1 MKKVILEEIENMKY
15 LLGYKRGVVI
25 SEQQAGNQKFNF
37 NANPALSQGGG
48 INYTPTAPADMF
60 KNAQAAVAAATTQA
74 TGTPATQQKFNFNPN
89 PNINP
94 ESGINFKPQTPQ
106 EMEKGVSSAT
116 PAAPAPAAAATPVT
130 PIKIGVSYPSIVELQ
145 KSLNTKNQAGLKEDG
160 KYGPKTAA
168 SILAALSK
176 TSTTTPTNTTP
187 VNTVVGGD
195 ASSEAIKKTAEAN
208 ASTGVAANTT
218 PSTSAQNTQPATGG
232 ANFTDVDNSEFS

>member
-94 ESGINFKPQTPQ
+94 ESGINFKPQTSQ
-106 EMEKGVSSAT
+106 EMAKGVASAT
-116 PAAPAPAAAATPVT
+116 PATPAPAAATPVT
-130 PIKIGVSYPSIVELQ
+130 PIKIGVKDPLIEELQ
-145 KSLNTKNQAGLKEDG
+145 NTLNTKFQSGLTPDG

-168 SILAALSK
+168 SVLAALQK
-176 TSTTTPTNTTP
+176 APTTPTNTTP

-195 ASSEAIKKTAEAN
+195 PNSEVAKKTAEAN
-208 ASTGVAANTT
+208 ASTGIATNTT
-218 PSTSAQNTQPATGG
+218 PSTSAQNTQPSTGG